1 MNQRQIEVL
10 LSVIGENDVL
20 NFILDE
26 EKPEEYIVNLNS
38 DTSQTEL
45 KRVFSKLLKLMI
57 ENDIQLELKIA
68 EGYSRLLYKEVC
80 TEYID
85 NLNREISSVAES
97 VRKDI
102 S

>member
-1 MNQRQIEVL
+1 MNQKQIEVL

-26 EKPEEYIVNLNS
+26 DKPEEYIVNLNS
-38 DTSQTEL
+38 DTSQAEL

-68 EGYSRLLYKEVC
+68 EGYSRVLYKEVC